1 MFGRLALS
9 LKITNWC
16 DLNCAHCCECSGRN
30 NPTNFMPATK
40 AEDYIGEFQEVPFN
54 LAQHYTIGGGEG
66 LAPYQ
71 FGDYDYIPQV
81 LSCIYKVDGVPTI
94 KTNGVW
100 GEKANLRSD
109 ILKNL
114 AHSAYVGNKL
124 LTLDISVDEFHNNL
138 NGVANIITDVVQS
151 DYLLPAI
158 RIALLG
164 FDTDGTRKA
173 MNQLRSKLADRD
185 VGWDNI
191 PNGDIGVYRSGGN
204 IGMRVI
210 VNDDNA
216 IFDLGR
222 AKQNKVYTATGQPT
236 MTYVNCI
243 QIDNNNLAILNYL
256 YCEQIAGRPLSRV
269 FESLQSKVK

>member
-1 MFGRLALS
+1 MFGCLALS

-16 DLNCAHCCECSGRN
+16 DLNCTHCCECSGRN

-40 AEDYIGEFQEVPFN
+40 AEDYIGEFQEIPFN

-109 ILKNL
+109 ILKDL
-114 AHSAYVGNKL
+114 AHSAYVDNKL

-164 FDTDGTRKA
+164 FATDETQKA
-173 MNQLRSKLADRD
+173 MNQLRSKLADRN
-185 VGWDNI
+185 VGWDNLS
-191 PNGDIGVYRSGGN
+191 NGDIGVYRSGGD

-210 VNDDNA
+210 VNDNNA

-236 MTYVNCI
+236 MTYVNRI